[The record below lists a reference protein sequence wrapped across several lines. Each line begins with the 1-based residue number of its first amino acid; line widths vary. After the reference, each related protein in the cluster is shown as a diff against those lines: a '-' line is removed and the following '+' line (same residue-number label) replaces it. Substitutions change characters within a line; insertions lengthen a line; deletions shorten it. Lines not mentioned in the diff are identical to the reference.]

1 MSRVVMAAMVI
12 TALSLVLAACSP
24 AAQPVS
30 APGVVNLETSVG
42 TPPPEG
48 WRWVVA
54 EINTGADEI
63 KEAPNTGHGFF
74 WEFFVIKGSTEV
86 STPAGTKVAS
96 AGEGIMLPA
105 RQQHSHRYPPQSKV
119 LAFDVR
125 SANDNPDAFHRGTK
139 LLLSDKLPVRAA
151 PDYKLRVRTF
161 DLAAGSQ
168 RGEESISDPNFVYVI
183 EGTLTTSVGKDANRI
198 EANKALSVPLNTKF
212 IIKNEGTT
220 PARYILVDVRP

>member
-1 MSRVVMAAMVI
+1 MSRVVTAAMVI
-12 TALSLVLAACSP
+12 TALFLVLAACSSV
-24 AAQPVS
+24 ATQQPVS
-30 APGVVNLETSVG
+30 APGVVNLEASVG

-54 EINTGADEI
+54 EINTGAEEV
-63 KEAPNTGHGFF
+63 KEAPNAGHGFF

-86 STPAGTKVAS
+86 STPDGTKVAS

-139 LLLSDKLPVRAA
+139 VLLSDKLSLRASS
-151 PDYKLRVRTF
+151 DYKLRVRTF

-168 RGEESISDPNFVYVI
+168 RGEDSISDPNFVYVI
-183 EGTLTTSVGKDANRI
+183 EGTLTSSVGKT
-198 EANKALSVPLNTKF
+198 EANKAFSLPLNTKVVL
-212 IIKNEGTT
+212 KNEGTT
-220 PARYILVDVRP
+220 ALRYILVDVHP